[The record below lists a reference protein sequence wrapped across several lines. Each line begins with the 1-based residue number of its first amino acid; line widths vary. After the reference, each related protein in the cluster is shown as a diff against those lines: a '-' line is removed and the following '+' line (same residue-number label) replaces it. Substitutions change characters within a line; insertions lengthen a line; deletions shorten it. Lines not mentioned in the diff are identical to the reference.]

1 MFWLCLLASLI
12 LRSTVTTLW
21 RQEDV
26 MKIFFWGLVSIL
38 LIGCSS
44 HSNYEPDV
52 FSGGRVNHQNLHE
65 IATIDEDIMDFAQDV
80 YVEAP
85 IEISDTHVFVNEE
98 LELPDNYGSDISYID
113 YPDTHF
119 FVTYC
124 DSISGKVM
132 TWTIQKKYERLR
144 GRGIGKKFYT
154 CEVNGE
160 VDGAIMYFVKS
171 KYPHYK
177 VEKHY
182 LTNEGF
188 KKYRELYKTFI
199 SKDDTCE
206 NEELSIDRS
215 SLYDPIRG
223 LTYRSYSHPIH
234 LKFENRGDK
243 VKTYDINKL
252 SLTING
258 QSYETK
264 VIKVKN
270 KRKISHEK
278 IVLSPGEIYEDDVV
292 VKIRLLRGYNEEHVL
307 GSNLSIDGHQFTNF
321 KEADSYDIDKI
332 GHGDSVQITSYQ

>member
-1 MFWLCLLASLI
+1 
-12 LRSTVTTLW
+12 
-21 RQEDV
+21 
-26 MKIFFWGLVSIL
+26 MKIFFLGLVSIL

-52 FSGGRVNHQNLHE
+52 FSGGRDNHQNLKE
-65 IATIDEDIMDFAQDV
+65 IAAIDEDVIDFAQDV

-85 IEISDTHVFVNEE
+85 IETSDTHVFVDEE
-98 LELPDNYGSDISYID
+98 LELVDNFGSDISSID

-124 DSISGKVM
+124 DSMSGKVM

-144 GRGIGKKFYT
+144 GKGAGKIFYT

-160 VDGAIMYFVKS
+160 VDGALMYFLKN
-171 KYPHYK
+171 KHPFYK

-199 SKDDTCE
+199 SKDDACE

-215 SLYDPIRG
+215 SLYDPKQG
-223 LTYRSYSHPIH
+223 LIYRSYSHPVH
-234 LKFENRGDK
+234 VKLENHGDK
-243 VKTYDINKL
+243 VRTYDINKF
-252 SLTING
+252 SLVVNG
-258 QSYETK
+258 KTYDAQ

-270 KRKISHEK
+270 RRKVSHEK
-278 IVLSPGEIYEDDVV
+278 IVLLPGEIYEEDIV
-292 VKIRLLRGYNEEHVL
+292 VKIRLLIGYNEEHVL
-307 GSNLSIDGHQFTNF
+307 GSTFSIDGHKFTNF

-332 GHGDSVQITSYQ
+332 GYGDSIQITAYH